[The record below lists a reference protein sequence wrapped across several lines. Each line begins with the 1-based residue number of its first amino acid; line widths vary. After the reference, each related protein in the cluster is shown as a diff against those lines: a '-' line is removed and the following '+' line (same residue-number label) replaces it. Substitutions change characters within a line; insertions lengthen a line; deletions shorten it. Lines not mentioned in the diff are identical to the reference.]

1 MPLLG
6 GRRRF
11 VNQEAKGSPIDSL
24 FRDDD
29 NQPRRRD
36 IRQML
41 RASVV
46 RAQDLRSERVGRLEC
61 DSVSLNV
68 PTPSHVVRA
77 GERTP
82 EQLPYFQGYEET
94 ARTLGATDVLELVSS
109 KTL

>member
-1 MPLLG
+1 
-6 GRRRF
+6 
-11 VNQEAKGSPIDSL
+11 
-24 FRDDD
+24 
-29 NQPRRRD
+29 
-36 IRQML
+36 ML
-41 RASVV
+41 RVSVE

-61 DSVSLNV
+61 DSVSLSV
-68 PTPSHVVRA
+68 STPSHVVRA